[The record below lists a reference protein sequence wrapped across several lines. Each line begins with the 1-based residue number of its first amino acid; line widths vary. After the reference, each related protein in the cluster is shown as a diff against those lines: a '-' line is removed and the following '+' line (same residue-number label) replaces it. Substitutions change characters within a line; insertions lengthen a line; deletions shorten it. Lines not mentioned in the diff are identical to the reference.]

1 MNRTTLFHIQNARLS
16 RQREMEQAASR
27 PVRIRFSIKVRGAGE
42 TRMVGK
48 KGLVFTTYFLE
59 RPTFNDGM
67 VAATVYDEGQVPFG
81 NAVVLGYHENDLG
94 LYTGADLAFV
104 VDSANPKTLVYFD
117 LTFEGI
123 ALRTT
128 AAIDNLK

>member
-1 MNRTTLFHIQNARLS
+1 MSQQTIFHVQNARLA
-16 RQREMEQAASR
+16 RQREQEQSAAR
-27 PVRIRFSIKVRGAGE
+27 PARIRFSIKVRGAGE
-42 TRMVGK
+42 TRMIGK
-48 KGLVFTTYFLE
+48 QGLVFTSYFLE

-67 VAATVYDEGQVPFG
+67 VAATTYPEGSIPTG

-94 LYTGADLAFV
+94 LYTGADIAFV
-104 VDSANPKTLVYFD
+104 VDSSNPKTLVYFD

-128 AAIDNLK
+128 AAIDKLK